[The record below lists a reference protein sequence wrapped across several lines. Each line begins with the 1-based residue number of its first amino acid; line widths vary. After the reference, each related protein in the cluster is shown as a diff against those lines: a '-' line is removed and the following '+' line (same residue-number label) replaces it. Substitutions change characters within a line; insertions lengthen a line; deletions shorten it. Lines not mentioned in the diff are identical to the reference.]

1 MKNVKQLLVMW
12 CGDQEIEWCDTR
24 EVITLIEE
32 KGYEPSNEPIG
43 INPTAIEFEFE
54 DECVSLDGIL
64 SIIQSIEEAGK
75 HEVTEVKFCTEYD
88 EFYGEDPYSAIYLH
102 KKWMTRKNWISCIN
116 LTKWDSSYVELSYFL
131 CYNRSRCKEMFTL
144 RK

>member
-1 MKNVKQLLVMW
+1 MILSFSMKGIDFEFQILHVS
-12 CGDQEIEWCDTR
+12 IEYP
-24 EVITLIEE
+24 L
-32 KGYEPSNEPIG
+32 
-43 INPTAIEFEFE
+43 IEFEFE

-102 KKWMTRKNWISCIN
+102 KK
-116 LTKWDSSYVELSYFL
+116 
-131 CYNRSRCKEMFTL
+131 
-144 RK
+144 

>member
-75 HEVTEVKFCTEYD
+75 HEVTEVKFCAEYD

-102 KKWMTRKNWISCIN
+102 KK
-116 LTKWDSSYVELSYFL
+116 
-131 CYNRSRCKEMFTL
+131 
-144 RK
+144 